1 VTVPHFLAPCIP
13 VHSATLN
20 AFPMLWLIFC
30 FGLCCHFLF
39 MLVRNKLFQL
49 VTIYWLYSIFCF
61 RVICSWLNWWLTV
74 SICINTIGLMMNF
87 WWWTNFF
94 LLFFFVKCS
103 CSLLGPEEN
112 AACKNPVPVIAT
124 GSLLEQVLTVFYVP
138 TWLNNIAHVILLKF
152 VSAPSLEE
160 GVPDREL
167 SGPGSPG

>member
-1 VTVPHFLAPCIP
+1 
-13 VHSATLN
+13 
-20 AFPMLWLIFC
+20 
-30 FGLCCHFLF
+30 
-39 MLVRNKLFQL
+39 
-49 VTIYWLYSIFCF
+49 
-61 RVICSWLNWWLTV
+61 
-74 SICINTIGLMMNF
+74 MMNF

-112 AACKNPVPVIAT
+112 AACKNPVPIIAT

-138 TWLNNIAHVILLKF
+138 TRLNSIAHVILLKF